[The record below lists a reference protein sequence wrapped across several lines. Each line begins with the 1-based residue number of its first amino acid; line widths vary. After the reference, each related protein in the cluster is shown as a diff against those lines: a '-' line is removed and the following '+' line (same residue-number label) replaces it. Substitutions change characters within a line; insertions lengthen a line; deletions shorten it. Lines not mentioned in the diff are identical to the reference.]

1 MINIQI
7 FLYTYHTREIMKNL
21 TIEIPYTQTIEL
33 IIKFP
38 LHELEEYTNLE
49 DLDVFWDDNMMPI
62 INQSIKNSG
71 AMIQKTNVELVS
83 TEKNIEGKV
92 LYKISFI
99 ASPPNLN
106 LEGIFDDLVKNN
118 FPIPLQMDSVI
129 ESGKTLKLF

>member
-83 TEKNIEGKV
+83 TEKNIEGKL

-106 LEGIFDDLVKNN
+106 LEEIFDDLVKNN

>member
-1 MINIQI
+1 MIKIQI
-7 FLYTYHTREIMKNL
+7 LLYTYHTREIMKNL

-83 TEKNIEGKV
+83 TEKNIEGKL

>member
-1 MINIQI
+1 
-7 FLYTYHTREIMKNL
+7 MKNL

-83 TEKNIEGKV
+83 TEKNIEGKL
-92 LYKISFI
+92 LYKILFI

>member
-1 MINIQI
+1 
-7 FLYTYHTREIMKNL
+7 
-21 TIEIPYTQTIEL
+21 
-33 IIKFP
+33 
-38 LHELEEYTNLE
+38 
-49 DLDVFWDDNMMPI
+49 MMPI
-62 INQSIKNSG
+62 INQSIKNSETKK
-71 AMIQKTNVELVS
+71 QKTNVELVS
-83 TEKNIEGKV
+83 TEKNIEGKL